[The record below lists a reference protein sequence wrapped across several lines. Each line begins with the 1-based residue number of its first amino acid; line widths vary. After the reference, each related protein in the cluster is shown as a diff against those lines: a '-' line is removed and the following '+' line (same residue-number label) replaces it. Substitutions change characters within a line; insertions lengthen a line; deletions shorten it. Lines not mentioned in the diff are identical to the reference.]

1 VFVDICSL
9 LSGYSKA
16 LYSTWVWY
24 KPDHLL
30 VDCGE
35 GCASTLGNGG
45 FAIERVLL
53 THGHIDHISGL
64 PSLLWSRAGGM
75 GDNLKPLAIYH
86 PRDDVYVA
94 DLRAYLERTSARL
107 PFDLQW
113 IALDANQSFPL
124 HMSTHPGASTH
135 AAQQVVETSSA
146 VTSVSAATVTR
157 HPRRVETFATR
168 HIKDR
173 LTLGYKI
180 VETRRRLKPEYAA
193 LSQQEIRD
201 LARLSNRNARETN
214 ENSDDSRAN
223 ASSANASG
231 ANASGANAS
240 GANAS
245 GANAGRE
252 DFSLTEEYDATLAA
266 FGGDG
271 LPLDPQ
277 SVRGCELLL
286 HEATILEA
294 GERRHQLHST
304 LDEAVQ
310 VASQV
315 KPKAF
320 VLQHVSGRYRR
331 GEIERATRQS
341 AARHHVEFPIWCLF
355 RDRLWN
361 VWSWPPA

>member
-64 PSLLWSRAGGM
+64 PSLLWSRAAGM

-124 HMSTHPGASTH
+124 GMSTHARGEGAGKQSN
-135 AAQQVVETSSA
+135 
-146 VTSVSAATVTR
+146 R

-180 VETRRRLKPEYAA
+180 VETRRRLKPEYDA

-201 LARLSNRNARETN
+201 LARESNRNARQTN
-214 ENSDDSRAN
+214 ENSDDSRPNTAN
-223 ASSANASG
+223 TGEANASG
-231 ANASGANAS
+231 ANASGVS
-240 GANAS
+240 GNNRSAQDAR
-245 GANAGRE
+245 GENAGWE
-252 DFSLTEEYDATLAA
+252 GFSLTEEYDATLAA

-277 SVRGCELLL
+277 AVRGCELLL
-286 HEATILEA
+286 HEATILET

-304 LDEAVQ
+304 LDEAIE
-310 VASQV
+310 VAAQV

-320 VLQHVSGRYRR
+320 VLQHVSGRYRSA
-331 GEIERATRQS
+331 EIERATRQS

-361 VWSWPPA
+361 VWSRPPA

>member
-1 VFVDICSL
+1 MPLGPNAAWAECRFGPNAATWYSCGKRRIEGRPRWYTGVFVDIPSL

-30 VDCGE
+30 IDCGE

-45 FAIERVLL
+45 FAIERILL

-86 PRDDVYVA
+86 PRDDTYVA
-94 DLRAYLERTSARL
+94 DMKAYLERTSARL

-113 IALDANQSFPL
+113 IPLDAGGSFPL
-124 HMSTHPGASTH
+124 DMSTHAQREGA
-135 AAQQVVETSSA
+135 EKRPN
-146 VTSVSAATVTR
+146 R

-168 HIKDR
+168 HIANR

-180 VETRRRLKPEYAA
+180 VETRRRLKPEFAA
-193 LSQQEIRD
+193 LPQDEIRR
-201 LARLSNRNARETN
+201 LAREGNRTDAPGQSANKAETN
-214 ENSDDSRAN
+214 EEARNDSV
-223 ASSANASG
+223 
-231 ANASGANAS
+231 
-240 GANAS
+240 
-245 GANAGRE
+245 
-252 DFSLTEEYDATLAA
+252 LTEEYEATLAA

-286 HEATILEA
+286 HEATILDA
-294 GERRHQLHST
+294 SERRHQLHST
-304 LDEAVQ
+304 LDEAVE
-310 VASQV
+310 VAAQV

-320 VLQHVSGRYRR
+320 VLHHVSGRYRTN
-331 GEIERATRQS
+331 EITAAACQS
-341 AARHHVEFPIWCLF
+341 AARHQVDFPIWCLF

-361 VWSWPPA
+361 IWSRPRAT